1 MSEAFVKY
9 VRVAGGVVILAGSLV
24 LVAPGRVLL
33 AQAPAQAGWSAESV
47 YLDKCAVCHGKDG
60 AGKTAKGRK
69 AKVKDVRETIN
80 KMSEAEMIK
89 IVNDGKAP
97 NMDAFKNDYTA
108 DQIKAL
114 VVYYRGLAK

>member
-1 MSEAFVKY
+1 MSEALGKHI
-9 VRVAGGVVILAGSLV
+9 RLAGVVLILAGTLAV
-24 LVAPGRVLL
+24 PTRGRVVL
-33 AQAPAQAGWSAESV
+33 AQAPAPAGWSAESA

-89 IVNDGKAP
+89 IVNEGKDP
-97 NMDAFKNDYTA
+97 NMDAFKKDYTA

>member
-1 MSEAFVKY
+1 MSESVRKRI
-9 VRVAGGVVILAGSLV
+9 RVAGAG
-24 LVAPGRVLL
+24 VLL
-33 AQAPAQAGWSAESV
+33 AGVVALPSGSRVVLAGAPAQAGWSAEAT

-69 AKVKDVRETIN
+69 SKVKDVRETIG
-80 KMSEAEMIK
+80 KMSEADMIK
-89 IVNDGKAP
+89 IVNEGKAP
-97 NMDAFKNDYTA
+97 NMDAFNKDFTA